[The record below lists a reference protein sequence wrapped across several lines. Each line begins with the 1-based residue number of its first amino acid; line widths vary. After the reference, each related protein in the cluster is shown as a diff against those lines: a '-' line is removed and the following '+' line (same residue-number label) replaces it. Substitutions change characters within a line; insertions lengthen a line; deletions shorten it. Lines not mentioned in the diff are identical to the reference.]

1 MPKQKWNL
9 GDIRP
14 PQREARE
21 RGTLDG
27 EVRQRRI
34 KRPMQDMVA
43 PLAHTP
49 VMDTFDTFEEEDTSS
64 SKPSRRS
71 HSTDTPTGGRKKI
84 VLCGIIVFVVL
95 VVGFLATLFVQ
106 NAELTVYPKFKD
118 VKVQAT
124 FSAYQNPQPDTL
136 GYELLTL
143 EETGERTV
151 TATTSEDVT
160 EQATG
165 EITLYNAFSKDSQRL
180 IKNTRFESADG
191 KIFRIRE
198 SVMIPGYTA
207 HTADTAND
215 GPLIEGKV
223 PGIIIVK
230 VFADIAGDAYNIGPT
245 RFTIPGFK
253 GSPQFDAIYAESKA
267 PMRGGFVGKKL
278 IVDDATLTSAQQAIQ
293 TELKDTL
300 IARLHNE
307 RPAGFALYE
316 TAAVVRFESLPSV
329 DAGDKQATIREHAIL
344 EAPLFAEADFARYLA
359 QNTIV
364 GYGNEDVRLEN
375 AQSLKF
381 SYVMA
386 SSTEALKSALK
397 IDFNLTGNTKI
408 VWTYDLEKL
417 RQELIGV
424 SKDEALAILHTK
436 YQPAIERATT
446 VMRPFW
452 KQSFPKNPAKI
463 KIIEIL
469 DSQSE

>member
-1 MPKQKWNL
+1 
-9 GDIRP
+9 
-14 PQREARE
+14 
-21 RGTLDG
+21 
-27 EVRQRRI
+27 
-34 KRPMQDMVA
+34 
-43 PLAHTP
+43 
-49 VMDTFDTFEEEDTSS
+49 
-64 SKPSRRS
+64 
-71 HSTDTPTGGRKKI
+71 
-84 VLCGIIVFVVL
+84 
-95 VVGFLATLFVQ
+95 
-106 NAELTVYPKFKD
+106 
-118 VKVQAT
+118 
-124 FSAYQNPQPDTL
+124 
-136 GYELLTL
+136 
-143 EETGERTV
+143 
-151 TATTSEDVT
+151 
-160 EQATG
+160 
-165 EITLYNAFSKDSQRL
+165 
-180 IKNTRFESADG
+180 
-191 KIFRIRE
+191 
-198 SVMIPGYTA
+198 
-207 HTADTAND
+207 
-215 GPLIEGKV
+215 
-223 PGIIIVK
+223 
-230 VFADIAGDAYNIGPT
+230 
-245 RFTIPGFK
+245 
-253 GSPQFDAIYAESKA
+253 
-267 PMRGGFVGKKL
+267 
-278 IVDDATLTSAQQAIQ
+278 LTSAQQAIQ